1 MKRTLTFIALAT
13 LLVASMS
20 SCTSTNKMMREPN
33 VRVELERNNFELSD
47 QVSAKASQTKI
58 VGIDFQ
64 RLFNKETG
72 EINKGGSAAGGI
84 NVFDVSYD
92 IVESSKPLRLNPALE
107 VAEPGICRSHH
118 GVDRSRTAARRR
130 RMGSGGRIDRSG
142 RRLCTAAGS
151 AGIARCDRFV
161 AGTPY

>member
-1 MKRTLTFIALAT
+1 
-13 LLVASMS
+13 MS

-84 NVFDVSYD
+84 SIASIPVIGSVLA
-92 IVESSKPLRLNPALE
+92 KPALDVTANYALYNLMNKNKGYDVVFYPQYE
-107 VAEPGICRSHH
+107 VTVKRPVLGIGFLYRKTE
-118 GVDRSRTAARRR
+118 VTATARL
-130 RMGSGGRIDRSG
+130 GK
-142 RRLCTAAGS
+142 LQ
-151 AGIARCDRFV
+151 
-161 AGTPY
+161 